1 MNHCATIIQAN
12 FKGYIQRKY
21 YKKFIPIYRRFKQL
35 LYAGFIGWKTRK
47 ILKLSLIKNKIKEIQ
62 SWKSQ

>member
-12 FKGYIQRKY
+12 FKGYSQRKY
-21 YKKFIPIYRRFKQL
+21 YKKFIPIYKRFKQL

-47 ILKLSLIKNKIKEIQ
+47 ILKLSLIKNKIQEIK